1 MVSTKKVKH
10 DLYTILVETSQHGFV
25 NWQHFSDM
33 QIIRCYIYQL
43 APVERAR
50 VLTRKIS
57 VYGNN

>member
-33 QIIRCYIYQL
+33 QIIRWLYLSTSPCGKGKGID
-43 APVERAR
+43 
-50 VLTRKIS
+50 
-57 VYGNN
+57 